1 MRGKN
6 KDIFLLSSA
15 LKPSSSSSARSTL
28 RLPKTRHQLVTCYT
42 IRENSEQVPME
53 PPNPPPSPPSENP
66 HCTSLILSPTA
77 PPQCPLSCLP
87 EWPLAPPPLP
97 PWKWVALTE
106 LLGPWSPPAHPSHT
120 APPKIWILVKD
131 IRFFACQCLR
141 PYLSHLLSL
150 IYKMKQRYFVIFE
163 RKIIL
168 PTSLSF

>member
-1 MRGKN
+1 MRRKN

-15 LKPSSSSSARSTL
+15 LKPSSSASRKPAISSSPVIQFVRILNRYHWNHQTP
-28 RLPKTRHQLVTCYT
+28 LPLHLQKIL
-42 IRENSEQVPME
+42 IA
-53 PPNPPPSPPSENP
+53 PPSSFPQLP
-66 HCTSLILSPTA
+66 